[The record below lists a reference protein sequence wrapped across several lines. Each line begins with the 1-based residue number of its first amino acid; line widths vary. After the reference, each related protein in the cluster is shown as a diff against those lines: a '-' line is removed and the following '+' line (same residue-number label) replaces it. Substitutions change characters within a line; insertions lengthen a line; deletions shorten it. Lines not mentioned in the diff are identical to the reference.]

1 MTNLAAASLT
11 ESSTL
16 KNRIPRAAT
25 LIIALSLLSFLTS
38 CAVNPATGSANLV
51 LMSESRE
58 KEIGLEGEKKKKL
71 VKCKHFPNC
80 NMSAEDCPFVHPT
93 ENCKYFP
100 ACTNGEKCIYI
111 HPEIECK
118 FGISCSR

>member
-16 KNRIPRAAT
+16 KNRISRAAT

-58 KEIGLEGEKKKKL
+58 KEIGLEEHEKVL
-71 VKCKHFPNC
+71 ASMPLL
-80 NMSAEDCPFVHPT
+80 EDEVLLAYVREVGNKAAAVSHRPELDYT
-93 ENCKYFP
+93 LSL
-100 ACTNGEKCIYI
+100 I
-111 HPEIECK
+111 HI
-118 FGISCSR
+118 